1 VRFTHSFTT
10 VTAPP
15 NNPLHVVPG
24 RHCCQI
30 GELLASLED
39 TPSPGRHSPD
49 TVCAACVGLE
59 AAGGAGQRGCGCEAQ
74 IVRRRCWR
82 PRITPRSEHHTML
95 HPLVRASRSISIRV
109 VVRALW
115 SSSTLLCCAAKR
127 VRTAS
132 GCGEAAAEL
141 RACARGDVCG
151 GSSGRV
157 ASPNS
162 PNTASGT
169 KYECI
174 LTRRRG
180 GCRHVTHT
188 NGTAYIRGTYSRV
201 QNTHKHTQTHTN
213 THKVPHTTMGEHG
226 TCRGTLVS
234 LGSGLRSSSNVPKRA
249 KRERPAV
256 HVQPCF
262 WFMAGLWDGRCGER
276 GLVHGGEDLR

>member
-1 VRFTHSFTT
+1 MLDS
-10 VTAPP
+10 
-15 NNPLHVVPG
+15 
-24 RHCCQI
+24 
-30 GELLASLED
+30 
-39 TPSPGRHSPD
+39 
-49 TVCAACVGLE
+49 E
-59 AAGGAGQRGCGCEAQ
+59 AAGEAQ

-82 PRITPRSEHHTML
+82 PRITPKSEHHTML
-95 HPLVRASRSISIRV
+95 HPLVRASRSISIRRRQSTV
-109 VVRALW
+109 ER

-180 GCRHVTHT
+180 GSRHGTHT
-188 NGTAYIRGTYSRV
+188 NGTTYIRGTYSRV

-213 THKVPHTTMGEHG
+213 THKKYHTQRWENMGHASGFMRLCNITEKGRMVAQSGIITAMCNRYSVDITPVTHVISQGCNIHAHDIPVGTVILHPAPYTIVPGPGRDTRHPPHYHH
-226 TCRGTLVS
+226 
-234 LGSGLRSSSNVPKRA
+234 
-249 KRERPAV
+249 PA
-256 HVQPCF
+256 
-262 WFMAGLWDGRCGER
+262 A
-276 GLVHGGEDLR
+276 

>member
-1 VRFTHSFTT
+1 M
-10 VTAPP
+10 
-15 NNPLHVVPG
+15 
-24 RHCCQI
+24 
-30 GELLASLED
+30 
-39 TPSPGRHSPD
+39 
-49 TVCAACVGLE
+49 CAWRCVWWVL
-59 AAGGAGQRGCGCEAQ
+59 
-74 IVRRRCWR
+74 
-82 PRITPRSEHHTML
+82 
-95 HPLVRASRSISIRV
+95 
-109 VVRALW
+109 
-115 SSSTLLCCAAKR
+115 
-127 VRTAS
+127 RTS
-132 GCGEAAAEL
+132 
-141 RACARGDVCG
+141 
-151 GSSGRV
+151 RV

-234 LGSGLRSSSNVPKRA
+234 LGSPQLLQRPETGEKGTPRGP
-249 KRERPAV
+249 RPAV
-256 HVQPCF
+256 FF

-276 GLVHGGEDLR
+276 VGGEDLRCKYTRHTGQSYKTSLS